1 MPPTNRIAVVDY
13 GMGNL
18 RSVEQALRH
27 VTEGTDA
34 AEVVLASTPDVV
46 ASANRVV
53 FPGQGAMRDCMAELD
68 ARNLRQAV
76 KDAAASKPFLGIC
89 IGLQMLFE
97 HSEEGDAAG
106 LGILPGQV
114 KRFAGDLRG
123 ADGQRLK
130 VPHMGWNQVSQVA
143 QTQGA
148 QTQHALW
155 SGIDDQAY
163 FYFVHSYHVVPDDP
177 ALIVGQTEYGLPFTV
192 AVARDNVFAIQC
204 HPEKSARDGL
214 QLLRNFVSW
223 TPSASV

>member
-1 MPPTNRIAVVDY
+1 MSNRIAVVDY

-27 VTEGTDA
+27 VAAELPDV
-34 AEVVLASTPDVV
+34 AEVVLASTPDLIE
-46 ASANRVV
+46 SADRVV

-68 ARNLRQAV
+68 ARNLRVAV
-76 KDAAASKPFLGIC
+76 KAAAASKPFLGIC

-106 LGILPGQV
+106 LGILPGRVQ
-114 KRFAGDLRG
+114 RFATDMVG

-130 VPHMGWNQVSQVA
+130 VPHMGWNQVA
-143 QTQGA
+143 QKP
-148 QTQHALW
+148 HPLW
-155 SGIDDQAY
+155 SGIADQAF
-163 FYFVHSYHVVPDDP
+163 FYFVHSYHVVPDD
-177 ALIVGQTEYGLPFTV
+177 AGIVVGQTDYGHPFTT

-214 QLLRNFVSW
+214 QLLRNFVGW
-223 TPSASV
+223 NPVVA

>member
-46 ASANRVV
+46 ASADRIV

-114 KRFAGDLRG
+114 KRFAGNLRG

-148 QTQHALW
+148 QTSHALW

-177 ALIVGQTEYGLPFTV
+177 ALIVGRTEYGLPFTA
-192 AVARDNVFAIQC
+192 AVARDNIFAIQC

>member
-1 MPPTNRIAVVDY
+1 MTHTNRIAVVDY

-27 VTEGTDA
+27 VADG

-46 ASANRVV
+46 EAADRVV

-76 KDAAASKPFLGIC
+76 KNAAASKPFLGIC
-89 IGLQMLFE
+89 IGLQMLFD

-114 KRFAGDLRG
+114 KRFAGDLMG

-130 VPHMGWNQVSQVA
+130 VPHMGWNQVA
-143 QTQGA
+143 QKP
-148 QTQHALW
+148 HALW
-155 SGIDDQAY
+155 SGIADQAF
-163 FYFVHSYHVVPDDP
+163 FYFVHSYHVVPNDP
-177 ALIVGQTEYGLPFTV
+177 TLIVGQTEYGVPFTT
-192 AVARDNVFAIQC
+192 AVARNNVFAIQC

>member
-1 MPPTNRIAVVDY
+1 MTSTNRIAVVDY

-27 VTEGTDA
+27 VADG

-46 ASANRVV
+46 ESADRVV

-68 ARNLRQAV
+68 ARHLRQVV
-76 KDAAASKPFLGIC
+76 KEAAANKPFLGIC
-89 IGLQMLFE
+89 IGLQMLFD

-106 LGILPGQV
+106 LGVLPGQV
-114 KRFAGDLRG
+114 KRFARDLAG
-123 ADGQRLK
+123 PDGQRLK
-130 VPHMGWNQVSQVA
+130 VPHMGWNQVA
-143 QTQGA
+143 QSP
-148 QTQHALW
+148 HPLW
-155 SGIDDQAY
+155 AGIDDQAF
-163 FYFVHSYHVVPDDP
+163 FYFVHSYHVVPSNP
-177 ALIVGQTEYGLPFTV
+177 ALVVGQTEYGIPFTS

-223 TPSASV
+223 AP

>member
-1 MPPTNRIAVVDY
+1 MTSTNRIAVVDY

-27 VTEGTDA
+27 VADG

-46 ASANRVV
+46 ESADRVV

-68 ARNLRQAV
+68 ARHLRQVV
-76 KDAAASKPFLGIC
+76 KDAAANKPFLGIC
-89 IGLQMLFE
+89 IGLQMLFD

-106 LGILPGQV
+106 LGVLPGQV
-114 KRFAGDLRG
+114 KRFARDLAG
-123 ADGQRLK
+123 PDGQRLK
-130 VPHMGWNQVSQVA
+130 VPHMGWNQV
-143 QTQGA
+143 TQSP
-148 QTQHALW
+148 HPLW
-155 SGIDDQAY
+155 AEIDDQAF
-163 FYFVHSYHVVPDDP
+163 FYFVHSYHVVPSDP
-177 ALIVGQTEYGLPFTV
+177 ALVVGQTEYGIPFTS

-223 TPSASV
+223 AP

>member
-46 ASANRVV
+46 ASADRIV

-148 QTQHALW
+148 QTSHALW
-155 SGIDDQAY
+155 SGVDDQAF

-177 ALIVGQTEYGLPFTV
+177 ALIVGQTEYGLPFTA
-192 AVARDNVFAIQC
+192 AVARDNIFAIQC

>member
-1 MPPTNRIAVVDY
+1 
-13 GMGNL
+13 MGNL

-46 ASANRVV
+46 ASADRIV

-148 QTQHALW
+148 QTSHALW

-177 ALIVGQTEYGLPFTV
+177 ALIVGRTEYGLPFTA
-192 AVARDNVFAIQC
+192 AVARDNIFAIQC